1 MGPTVSTKTFGVF
14 LNLWCNSHQ
23 NNTVQKIASPPP
35 TLGTCVWAV
44 QPSPRQTLLHACRSH
59 SDPALPIMGGSLHR
73 SLFPFAFVAVSGL
86 KQSRWTSSPFQNKP
100 NNLFFHTKQTTS
112 SKAAWLPVPAWT
124 AAHCSNCTS
133 QREWLVID
141 ISCDLCQFFAAL
153 KFGGVFLHETTTFS
167 VAQVHHLS
175 RQRSCSTKALVVL
188 WKLEAKFIQCAKLC
202 DPRQILQYTKHVF
215 WNRIANANQ
224 KYANSGSTT
233 YNLI

>member
-1 MGPTVSTKTFGVF
+1 MYHWNPWAPLFQPKLLIFSKP
-14 LNLWCNSHQ
+14 LINSNQ

-59 SDPALPIMGGSLHR
+59 SDPALPITGGSLQQVPTFPLCLRCCFR
-73 SLFPFAFVAVSGL
+73 SETIPVNNFTL
-86 KQSRWTSSPFQNKP
+86 KQKRP
-100 NNLFFHTKQTTS
+100 NSLFFHTKQTTS
-112 SKAAWLPVPAWT
+112 SKAAWLSVPAWT

-141 ISCDLCQFFAAL
+141 GSSAYFLLHLSLEVVFF
-153 KFGGVFLHETTTFS
+153 HETTTFS

-188 WKLEAKFIQCAKLC
+188 WKVLWSKANLAIHATYLLE
-202 DPRQILQYTKHVF
+202 
-215 WNRIANANQ
+215 
-224 KYANSGSTT
+224 
-233 YNLI
+233 